1 MDDKATVA
9 EIKALEDQ
17 RYDAM
22 LNGDLS
28 TLERLCSADLV
39 YTHSNAQRD
48 SKAEYLDQVKT
59 GHFRYFEISRPE
71 EEIRIF
77 GDMAMVVGRM
87 LARVAVGGVE
97 KHLDNRFLAVWI
109 RRSGNW
115 LLLAYQPT
123 PVPAAR

>member
-1 MDDKATVA
+1 MDDKTTVA

-22 LNGDLS
+22 LNADLA
-28 TLERLCSADLV
+28 TLERLCSADLI

-59 GHFRYFEISRPE
+59 GYFRYFEISRPE
-71 EEIRIF
+71 EDIRVF
-77 GDMAMVVGRM
+77 GDTAMVVGRM
-87 LARVAVGGVE
+87 VARVAVGGAE
-97 KHLDNRFLAVWI
+97 KRLDNRSLAVWI

-115 LLLAYQPT
+115 ALLAYQPT
-123 PVPAAR
+123 PVPAAG